1 MKRLCLQLLALLML
15 ASGARAGW
23 VEMGRTDE
31 GTFYLDPATV
41 RQAGSHLEVWELTD
55 LKARDEGS
63 ELSRRSRVA
72 YDCKQGL
79 TRVLSLETYLDPMA
93 TGRTVVSVER
103 EGLWKEVP
111 AGTAYETGF
120 KTVCAK

>member
-1 MKRLCLQLLALLML
+1 ML
-15 ASGARAGW
+15 SSGARAGW
-23 VEMGRTDE
+23 IEMGRTDE
-31 GTFYLDPATV
+31 GTFYIDPSTILE
-41 RQAGSHLEVWELTD
+41 AGSNREVWELTD
-55 LKARDEGS
+55 LKERDEGS

-79 TRVLSLETYLDPMA
+79 TRVLSLQTYLEPMA
-93 TGRTVVSVER
+93 TGRTIVSVER

-111 AGTAYETGF
+111 VGTAYESGF